1 MKKPSKQAILSIGV
15 IIFFTVITLI
25 LFKFQPEPEPK
36 AKVTPPI
43 IVSVER
49 MKLSNIQPFATY
61 SGRLEPH
68 KKSEYSFEIQG
79 TLKHKHVKPG
89 DNVKKN
95 QNLLTLVEHELH
107 EDYLE
112 IAKQNYEIQ
121 KSQSS
126 KLEILNTKGL
136 VSDDEY
142 EKSIQKTLDLKT
154 KFLKTREDFNKTT
167 IKSLFSG
174 TINSIDI
181 NVGDTTTLNKVI
193 LTQINDTFLDLN
205 IEVRGD
211 AIENLEIGK
220 KIQVKSKN
228 NEVFGK
234 IVSFQT
240 SPDFKSYT
248 HLIKVRIEK
257 NNLRAGMIA
266 YAEIPLPKYVD
277 VFSTL
282 VSSVITEDGSKYIF
296 KIQNEEIVK
305 KIPIEVVSRYKN
317 RYIIQGDIKINDLI
331 VSRDVA
337 SLANGQKVKI
347 KMSND

>member
-277 VFSTL
+277 VFSTS

-317 RYIIQGDIKINDLI
+317 RFIIQGDIKINDLI

-347 KMSND
+347 KSSND

>member
-107 EDYLE
+107 ENYLE

-277 VFSTL
+277 VFSTS

>member
-167 IKSLFSG
+167 IKYLFSG

-181 NVGDTTTLNKVI
+181 NLGDTTTLNKVI

-277 VFSTL
+277 VFSTS

-331 VSRDVA
+331 VSRGVA

-347 KMSND
+347 KMNND

>member
-142 EKSIQKTLDLKT
+142 EKSVQKTLDLKT

-277 VFSTL
+277 VFSTS

>member
-193 LTQINDTFLDLN
+193 LTQINDC
-205 IEVRGD
+205 
-211 AIENLEIGK
+211 K
-220 KIQVKSKN
+220 
-228 NEVFGK
+228 
-234 IVSFQT
+234 
-240 SPDFKSYT
+240 
-248 HLIKVRIEK
+248 LI
-257 NNLRAGMIA
+257 
-266 YAEIPLPKYVD
+266 D
-277 VFSTL
+277 
-282 VSSVITEDGSKYIF
+282 
-296 KIQNEEIVK
+296 
-305 KIPIEVVSRYKN
+305 
-317 RYIIQGDIKINDLI
+317 II
-331 VSRDVA
+331 
-337 SLANGQKVKI
+337 
-347 KMSND
+347 

>member
-49 MKLSNIQPFATY
+49 MELSNIQPFATY

-277 VFSTL
+277 VFSTS

-347 KMSND
+347 KISND

>member
-1 MKKPSKQAILSIGV
+1 MKKPSKQAILSMGV
-15 IIFFTVITLI
+15 IVFFTVITLI

-61 SGRLEPH
+61 SGKLEPH

-112 IAKQNYEIQ
+112 VAKQNYEIQ

-126 KLEILNTKGL
+126 TLEILNTKGL

-228 NEVFGK
+228 TEVFGK

-277 VFSTL
+277 VFSTS

>member
-1 MKKPSKQAILSIGV
+1 MKKPSKQAILSMGV
-15 IIFFTVITLI
+15 IVFFTVITLI

-89 DNVKKN
+89 DTVKKN
-95 QNLLTLVEHELH
+95 QKLLTLVEHELH

-277 VFSTL
+277 VFSTS

>member
-277 VFSTL
+277 VFSTS

>member
-154 KFLKTREDFNKTT
+154 KLLKTREDFNKTT

-277 VFSTL
+277 VFSTS

>member
-1 MKKPSKQAILSIGV
+1 MKKPSKQAILSMGV
-15 IIFFTVITLI
+15 IVFFTVITLI

-68 KKSEYSFEIQG
+68 KTSEYSFEIQG
-79 TLKHKHVKPG
+79 TLKNKHVKPG
-89 DNVKKN
+89 DTVKKN
-95 QNLLTLVEHELH
+95 QKLLTLVEHELH

-142 EKSIQKTLDLKT
+142 EKSVQKTLDLKT

-228 NEVFGK
+228 TEVLGK

-277 VFSTL
+277 VFSTS

>member
-277 VFSTL
+277 VFSTS

-347 KMSND
+347 KISND

>member
-1 MKKPSKQAILSIGV
+1 MKKPSKQAILSMGV
-15 IIFFTVITLI
+15 IVFFTVITLI

-277 VFSTL
+277 VFSTS

>member
-305 KIPIEVVSRYKN
+305 KIPIEVISRYKN

>member
-15 IIFFTVITLI
+15 IVFFTVITLV

-43 IVSVER
+43 IVTVER

-68 KKSEYSFEIQG
+68 KKSEYSFEVQG

-95 QNLLTLVEHELH
+95 QKLLTLVEHELH

-112 IAKQNYEIQ
+112 IAKQNFEIQ
-121 KSQSS
+121 KSKSS

-142 EKSIQKTLDLKT
+142 EKSVQKTLDLKT

-193 LTQINDTFLDLN
+193 LTQINDTLLDLN

-228 NEVFGK
+228 TKVFGK

-257 NNLRAGMIA
+257 DNLRAGMIA
-266 YAEIPLPKYVD
+266 YAEIPLPNFFE
-277 VFSTL
+277 VFSTS
-282 VSSVITEDGSKYIF
+282 VSSVITDDGSKYIF

-305 KIPIEVVSRYKN
+305 KIPIEVISRYKN
-317 RYIIQGDIKINDLI
+317 RYIIEGDIKINDLI

-337 SLANGQKVKI
+337 SLADGQKVKI
-347 KMSND
+347 KISND

>member
-1 MKKPSKQAILSIGV
+1 MKKPSKQAFLSMGV
-15 IIFFTVITLI
+15 IVFFTVITLI

-95 QNLLTLVEHELH
+95 QKLLTLVENELH

-142 EKSIQKTLDLKT
+142 EKSVQKTLDLKT
-154 KFLKTREDFNKTT
+154 KFLKAREDFNKTT

-228 NEVFGK
+228 TEVFGK

-266 YAEIPLPKYVD
+266 YAEIPLPKYID
-277 VFSTL
+277 VFSTP
-282 VSSVITEDGSKYIF
+282 VSSVITDDGSKYIF

-347 KMSND
+347 KISND

>member
-49 MKLSNIQPFATY
+49 MELSNIQPFATY

-277 VFSTL
+277 VFSTS

>member
-277 VFSTL
+277 VFSTS
-282 VSSVITEDGSKYIF
+282 VSSVITDDGSKYIF

>member
-266 YAEIPLPKYVD
+266 YAEIPLPKFFE
-277 VFSTL
+277 VFSTS
-282 VSSVITEDGSKYIF
+282 VSSVITDDGSKYIF

-305 KIPIEVVSRYKN
+305 KIPIEVISRYKN
-317 RYIIQGDIKINDLI
+317 RYIIEGDIKINDLI

-347 KMSND
+347 KISND

>member
-107 EDYLE
+107 KDYLE

-126 KLEILNTKGL
+126 KLEILNSKGL

-174 TINSIDI
+174 T
-181 NVGDTTTLNKVI
+181 
-193 LTQINDTFLDLN
+193 
-205 IEVRGD
+205 
-211 AIENLEIGK
+211 
-220 KIQVKSKN
+220 
-228 NEVFGK
+228 
-234 IVSFQT
+234 
-240 SPDFKSYT
+240 
-248 HLIKVRIEK
+248 
-257 NNLRAGMIA
+257 
-266 YAEIPLPKYVD
+266 
-277 VFSTL
+277 
-282 VSSVITEDGSKYIF
+282 
-296 KIQNEEIVK
+296 
-305 KIPIEVVSRYKN
+305 YKFN
-317 RYIIQGDIKINDLI
+317 RY
-331 VSRDVA
+331 
-337 SLANGQKVKI
+337 
-347 KMSND
+347 

>member
-277 VFSTL
+277 VFSTS
-282 VSSVITEDGSKYIF
+282 VSSVITDDGSKYIF

-347 KMSND
+347 KISND

>member
-1 MKKPSKQAILSIGV
+1 M
-15 IIFFTVITLI
+15 
-25 LFKFQPEPEPK
+25 
-36 AKVTPPI
+36 
-43 IVSVER
+43 
-49 MKLSNIQPFATY
+49 
-61 SGRLEPH
+61 
-68 KKSEYSFEIQG
+68 
-79 TLKHKHVKPG
+79 
-89 DNVKKN
+89 
-95 QNLLTLVEHELH
+95 
-107 EDYLE
+107 
-112 IAKQNYEIQ
+112 
-121 KSQSS
+121 
-126 KLEILNTKGL
+126 
-136 VSDDEY
+136 
-142 EKSIQKTLDLKT
+142 QKTLDLKT
-154 KFLKTREDFNKTT
+154 KFLKAREDFNKTT

-211 AIENLEIGK
+211 AIESLEIGK

-228 NEVFGK
+228 TEVFGK

-277 VFSTL
+277 VFSTS